1 MNIIDFSLQHS
12 VINTYMSELR
22 DSNYQKSPLLFR
34 NNIRRIGQFI
44 AYEISNQLDYHDINV
59 MTPLGNAAIA
69 VPTDKIVVAIDHRDS
84 TDMILAHHIQ
94 SIVHC

>member
-44 AYEISNQLDYHDINV
+44 AYEISKQLDYHDINV
-59 MTPLGNAAIA
+59 VTPLGNAAIA
-69 VPTDKIVVAIDHRDS
+69 VPTDKIVVATVLRAGLPMH
-84 TDMILAHHIQ
+84 LQHQ
-94 SIVHC
+94 NQ